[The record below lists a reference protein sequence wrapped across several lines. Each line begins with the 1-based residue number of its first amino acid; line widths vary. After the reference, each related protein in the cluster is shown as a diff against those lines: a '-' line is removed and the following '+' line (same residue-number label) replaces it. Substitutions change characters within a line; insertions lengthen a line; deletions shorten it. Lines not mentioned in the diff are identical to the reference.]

1 MKIGISALKFNLEDA
16 LNICKKNKKISHIEM
31 GIDNLEDVESLKK
44 YKDEINKLNLSISI
58 HLPMELNTCEDIK
71 FIRNSWVDFICEMD
85 KILSLDFDIKYYNA
99 HLGYIMSTRLDKN
112 RQRYLQNTVEF
123 LNDEKLKNNLQ
134 NKIISIENTYS
145 KKGDFSNVGNS
156 VYDFKYIFDKI
167 ENDNVY
173 FCYDTGHALIDN
185 SDYEQIFDKIKIIH
199 FSDNNGKE
207 DLHIGYTKGILDSSI
222 FEKIENVN
230 PDYLILEINFD
241 DIENTL
247 RYF

>member
-99 HLGYIMSTRLDKN
+99 HLGYIMTSRLEKN
-112 RQRYLQNTVEF
+112 RQKYLDNTV
-123 LNDEKLKNNLQ
+123 
-134 NKIISIENTYS
+134 
-145 KKGDFSNVGNS
+145 
-156 VYDFKYIFDKI
+156 
-167 ENDNVY
+167 
-173 FCYDTGHALIDN
+173 
-185 SDYEQIFDKIKIIH
+185 
-199 FSDNNGKE
+199 
-207 DLHIGYTKGILDSSI
+207 
-222 FEKIENVN
+222 
-230 PDYLILEINFD
+230 
-241 DIENTL
+241 
-247 RYF
+247 

>member
-123 LNDEKLKNNLQ
+123 LNDEKLKNNL
-134 NKIISIENTYS
+134 
-145 KKGDFSNVGNS
+145 GNS

-173 FCYDTGHALIDN
+173 FCYDTGHDLIDN

-247 RYF
+247 KYF

>member
-99 HLGYIMSTRLDKN
+99 HFRS
-112 RQRYLQNTVEF
+112 
-123 LNDEKLKNNLQ
+123 
-134 NKIISIENTYS
+134 
-145 KKGDFSNVGNS
+145 
-156 VYDFKYIFDKI
+156 
-167 ENDNVY
+167 
-173 FCYDTGHALIDN
+173 
-185 SDYEQIFDKIKIIH
+185 
-199 FSDNNGKE
+199 
-207 DLHIGYTKGILDSSI
+207 
-222 FEKIENVN
+222 
-230 PDYLILEINFD
+230 PDY
-241 DIENTL
+241 
-247 RYF
+247 YVKKQ